1 MATLQKIR
9 NKGPLLMI
17 VVGLAL
23 FAFIAEEFFRSIQSA
38 NSESKQRVGEVYGK
52 SLSVHEFQNLVDEYS
67 QVVKFTSGV
76 NSLNDDQLTQVR
88 DQVWNT
94 YVNNRL
100 IEHEAEKLGLTV
112 TDEEV
117 QEIINTGASQMLAQ
131 TPFRNEQTGRF
142 DANLLKNFLSDYE
155 SMKNNATQMPAEYVE
170 YYESL
175 YKYWQFVEK
184 SLRQEALANKYQILL
199 AKSILSNPVAAK
211 ASFEDRINESDI
223 LLAAVPYTSIAD
235 SLVEVKESDLKA
247 KYDEMKEA
255 FKQTEES
262 RAIKYIR
269 VQVNASAADHD
280 ALMKEMNEYAEQ
292 LKSGE
297 NIAKVVRQSGSIV
310 NYSELPLRKRAI
322 PGDIALQIDT
332 MAIGTQKGPYYNA
345 GDRSLNIVKLLGKVS
360 APDSI
365 EYRQIQV
372 VGADLDVIKKTADSI
387 MTALNA
393 GTPFDSIAKKYGQT
407 GAKMWLTSANYEG
420 ADMNADNLKYLKAI
434 LNGET
439 GKIQNVALSQA
450 NIILQ
455 VTDKRAMTTKYDIAI
470 IKRGVEFSRDT
481 YAKAY
486 NDFSQFL
493 AANTTIEEIEKNAP
507 QAGYLVLSNDNQ
519 FSYEHNVAGVANTR
533 EALRW
538 IFNEDT
544 DINSISPLY
553 ECGNN
558 DQMLV
563 VILTGIHKA
572 GYRSLDEVKEYL
584 QAEVIKDKKAE
595 KIKGETANWKSINDA
610 KQYATAVVDTVKH
623 VNFSNAAYITAT
635 GASEPIVS
643 AAASK
648 AQQNQ
653 FVNGVQGNTG
663 VYALQ
668 VLAKNK
674 RAETFNEANEEAQL
688 NNNNLRAISRFVAE
702 LYEKADV
709 KDNRYLFF

>member
-38 NSESKQRVGEVYGK
+38 TSESKQRVGEVYGK

-67 QVVKFTSGV
+67 QVVKFTSGMT
-76 NSLNDDQLTQVR
+76 SLNDEQLTQVR

-142 DANLLKNFLSDYE
+142 DANLLKNFLTEYE

-175 YKYWQFVEK
+175 YKYWQFIEK
-184 SLRQEALANKYQILL
+184 SIRLEALGNKYQTLL

-211 ASFEDRINESDI
+211 TSFENRINESDI
-223 LLAAVPYTSIAD
+223 LLAAVPYSSIAD

-269 VQVNASAADHD
+269 VQVNASAADHE
-280 ALMKEMNEYAEQ
+280 ALKKEMEEYAQQ
-292 LKSGE
+292 LASGE
-297 NIAKVVRQSGSIV
+297 NIAKVVRQSGSLV

-332 MAIGTQKGPYYNA
+332 MAVGTQKGPYYNA

-360 APDSI
+360 APDSV

-372 VGADLDVIKKTADSI
+372 MGADMEVIKKTADSI

-420 ADMNADNLKYLKAI
+420 ADINADNMKYIKAI

-439 GKIQNVALSQA
+439 GKVQNVALSQA

-455 VTDKRAMTTKYDIAI
+455 VTNKRAMTTKYDIAI

-493 AANTTIEEIEKNAP
+493 AANTTLKEIEKNAP
-507 QAGYLVLSNDNQ
+507 QAGYLVLSNDNL
-519 FSYEHNVAGVANTR
+519 FSYEHNVAGVNNTR

-563 VILTGIHKA
+563 VVLTGIHKA
-572 GYRSLDEVKEYL
+572 GYRSQEEMKDFL

-595 KIKGETANWKSINDA
+595 KIKAATANWKNISDA

-623 VNFSNAAYITAT
+623 VNFSNAAFISST
-635 GASEPIVS
+635 GSSEPVLS
-643 AAASK
+643 AAVSK
-648 AQQNQ
+648 AGQNQ
-653 FVNGVQGNTG
+653 FVNGIQGNAG
-663 VYALQ
+663 VYAFQ
-668 VLAKNK
+668 VIGKNK
-674 RAETFNEANEEAQL
+674 RAETFNEATEEAQL
-688 NNNNLRAISRFVAE
+688 NNTNMRAISRFVAE
-702 LYEKADV
+702 LYEKAEV

>member
-23 FAFIAEEFFRSIQSA
+23 FAFIAEEFFRSVQSA
-38 NSESKQRVGEVYGK
+38 TSESKQRVGEVYGK

-67 QVVKFTSGV
+67 QVIKFTSGV
-76 NSLNDDQLTQVR
+76 ASLNDEQLTQVR
-88 DQVWNT
+88 DQVWST

-112 TDEEV
+112 TDQEV
-117 QEIINTGASQMLAQ
+117 QEIINNGASQMLAQ

-142 DANLLKNFLSDYE
+142 DVNLLKNFLTDYE

-184 SLRQEALANKYQILL
+184 SIRLEALGNKYQTLL

-211 ASFEDRINESDI
+211 TSYENRINETDI
-223 LLAAVPYTSIAD
+223 LLAAVPYSSIAD

-269 VQVNASAADHD
+269 VQVNASASDHE
-280 ALMKEMNEYAEQ
+280 ALKKEMDEYAAQ
-292 LKSGE
+292 LAAGE

-322 PGDIALQIDT
+322 PGDIAMQIDT
-332 MAIGTQKGPYYNA
+332 MAVGTQKGPYYNA

-372 VGADLDVIKKTADSI
+372 VGADMEVIKKTADSI

-420 ADMNADNLKYLKAI
+420 ADMNADNLKYVRAI

-439 GKIQNVALSQA
+439 GKVQNVALSQA

-455 VTDKRAMTTKYDIAI
+455 VTDKRAMTTKYNIAI

-507 QAGYLVLSNDNQ
+507 KAGYLVLSNNDQ
-519 FSYEHNVAGVANTR
+519 FNYEHTIAGVANTR

-538 IFNEDT
+538 VFNEDT
-544 DINSISPLY
+544 DVNSISPLY

-558 DQMLV
+558 DQMMV
-563 VILTGIHKA
+563 VMLTGIHEA
-572 GYRSLDEVKEYL
+572 GYRSFEDVKDYL

-595 KIKGETANWKSINDA
+595 KIQAETAGWKSINDA
-610 KQYATAVVDTVKH
+610 KQYATAIVDTVKH
-623 VNFSNAAYITAT
+623 VNFSNAAFISAT
-635 GASEPIVS
+635 GASEPVLS
-643 AAASK
+643 AAAAK
-648 AQQNQ
+648 ASANQ
-653 FVNGVQGNTG
+653 FVQGVKGNAG
-663 VYALQ
+663 VYAFQ
-668 VLAKNK
+668 VLGKNK
-674 RAETFNEANEEAQL
+674 RAETFNAASEEAQL
-688 NNNNLRAISRFVAE
+688 NSTNMRAISRFVAE
-702 LYEKADV
+702 LYEQAEV
-709 KDNRYLFF
+709 KDSRYLFF

>member
-563 VILTGIHKA
+563 VMLTGIHKA

-653 FVNGVQGNTG
+653 FVNGVQGNAG

>member
-387 MTALNA
+387 ITALNA

-563 VILTGIHKA
+563 VMLTGIHKA

-653 FVNGVQGNTG
+653 FVNGVQGNAG

>member
-653 FVNGVQGNTG
+653 FVNGVQGNAG

>member
-38 NSESKQRVGEVYGK
+38 TSESKQRVGEVYGK

-67 QVVKFTSGV
+67 QVVKFTSGMT
-76 NSLNDDQLTQVR
+76 SLNDEQLTQVR

-142 DANLLKNFLSDYE
+142 DANLLKNFLTEYE

-175 YKYWQFVEK
+175 YKYWQFIEK
-184 SLRQEALANKYQILL
+184 SIRLEALGNKYQTLL

-211 ASFEDRINESDI
+211 TSFENRINESDI
-223 LLAAVPYTSIAD
+223 LLAAVPYSSIAD

-269 VQVNASAADHD
+269 VQVNASAADHE
-280 ALMKEMNEYAEQ
+280 ALKKEMEEYAQQ
-292 LKSGE
+292 LASGE
-297 NIAKVVRQSGSIV
+297 NIAKVVRQSGSLI

-332 MAIGTQKGPYYNA
+332 MAVGTQKGPYYNA

-360 APDSI
+360 APDSV

-372 VGADLDVIKKTADSI
+372 MGADMEVIKKTADSI

-407 GAKMWLTSANYEG
+407 GEKIWITSRNYEG
-420 ADMNADNLKYLKAI
+420 ATMGPEDLKYIKAI
-434 LNGET
+434 TNGAVNEL
-439 GKIQNVALSQA
+439 QNVKISQA
-450 NIILQ
+450 NVILQ
-455 VTDKRAMTTKYDIAI
+455 VTDRRAMKNKFDVAIA
-470 IKRGVEFSRDT
+470 KCPVTFSNET
-481 YAKAY
+481 YSKAY

-493 AANTTIEEIEKNAP
+493 AANPTLEQMEANAAK
-507 QAGYLVLSNDNQ
+507 AGYQVMTQKDMTSNQ
-519 FSYEHNVAGVANTR
+519 HNVAGISNTSD
-533 EALRW
+533 ALRW
-538 IFNEDT
+538 LFGEDT
-544 DINSISPLY
+544 EVNSVSKMY

-558 DQMLV
+558 DHMLV
-563 VILTGIHKA
+563 VALTGINPA
-572 GYRSLDEVKEYL
+572 GYRSLESVKEIL
-584 QAEVIKDKKAE
+584 NREVINDKKAKMLAE
-595 KIKGETANWKSINDA
+595 KMSAWKSINDA
-610 KQYATAVVDTVKH
+610 KQMTGAIVDTIKHVTFNSPVFVSATGSNEPVINGAADKMAKGQFKTAVKGQV
-623 VNFSNAAYITAT
+623 
-635 GASEPIVS
+635 GM
-643 AAASK
+643 
-648 AQQNQ
+648 
-653 FVNGVQGNTG
+653 
-663 VYALQ
+663 YAFQ
-668 VLAKNK
+668 VLNK
-674 RAETFNEANEEAQL
+674 TKGQ
-688 NNNNLRAISRFVAE
+688 
-702 LYEKADV
+702 EKMDV
-709 KDNRYLFF
+709 KAEENMLNSKNMRGMGQFFMDLYKKAEVMDHRYMFF

>member
-493 AANTTIEEIEKNAP
+493 AANATIEEIEKNAP

-563 VILTGIHKA
+563 VMLTGIHKA

-653 FVNGVQGNTG
+653 FVNGVQGNAG